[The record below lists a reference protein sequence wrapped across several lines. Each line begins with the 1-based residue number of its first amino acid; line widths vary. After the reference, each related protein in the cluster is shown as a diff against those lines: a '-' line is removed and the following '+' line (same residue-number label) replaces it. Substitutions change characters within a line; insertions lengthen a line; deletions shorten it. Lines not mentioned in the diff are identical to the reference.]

1 MSKKTIEHLR
11 HASKKALSVP
21 GRCYVATSTV
31 RSRTIGTAHENLQRK
46 YKWYQ
51 NWHQHKHHKKVHV
64 AVLGAYLVAIVAF
77 FSWFQLAKAGDLN
90 DSWDFSSASGYTLS
104 DSSLVEVSNGT
115 VRLKA
120 LNYTSDANTMGLW
133 HFDENTGSTVADDSS
148 SDTLTAVGSPSWA
161 VGNLVNALTLNGST
175 QYLTANDSSALSLTG
190 QHTLEGCFK

>member
-1 MSKKTIEHLR
+1 MSKKPIEHLR
-11 HASKKALSVP
+11 HASKKALAIP
-21 GRCYVATSTV
+21 GRCYVVTSSV
-31 RSRTIGTAHENLQRK
+31 RSRTIIPVHKKLEKK
-46 YKWYQ
+46 YGWYEK
-51 NWHQHKHHKKVHV
+51 WHQHKHHKKVHV
-64 AVLGAYLVAIVAF
+64 AVLGAYLVAITIF

-90 DSWDFSSASGYTLS
+90 DSWDFSSSSGYTLS

-190 QHTLEGCFK
+190 QHTIESWVK